1 MDNNNFYNNGSN
13 EDPDQ
18 KPSEQDIFAEETQE
32 QDSDIDKSQNGPVLD
47 SGSTEQGRPDSYGM
61 NGNRDQGCRVN
72 PDQWQA
78 YRQSQNGGNRNNSYG
93 PYGQTGPGYGPYGQT
108 GPGYGPDGQNAWNNG
123 NEYPQNPYQPY
134 NGYYQQDPSRGFGIA
149 SMVLGIISLLCFC
162 SFVNVLPAILSI
174 VFGII
179 SLSKRK
185 NNGFAI
191 AGIICAAVSIV
202 LLVITMIL
210 FADNINLTNALQ
222 DYLNN
227 YESNF
232 YRYIR

>member
-32 QDSDIDKSQNGPVLD
+32 QDSDIDKSQNVPVLD
-47 SGSTEQGRPDSYGM
+47 SGSREQGRPDSYGM

-93 PYGQTGPGYGPYGQT
+93 PYGQTGPGYGP
-108 GPGYGPDGQNAWNNG
+108 DGQNAWNNG
-123 NEYPQNPYQPY
+123 NGYPQNPYQRY

-210 FADNINLTNALQ
+210 FAGNINLMNALQ

>member
-47 SGSTEQGRPDSYGM
+47 SGSREQGRPDSYGM

-93 PYGQTGPGYGPYGQT
+93 PYGQTGPGYGPY
-108 GPGYGPDGQNAWNNG
+108 
-123 NEYPQNPYQPY
+123 
-134 NGYYQQDPSRGFGIA
+134 
-149 SMVLGIISLLCFC
+149 
-162 SFVNVLPAILSI
+162 
-174 VFGII
+174 
-179 SLSKRK
+179 
-185 NNGFAI
+185 
-191 AGIICAAVSIV
+191 
-202 LLVITMIL
+202 
-210 FADNINLTNALQ
+210 
-222 DYLNN
+222 
-227 YESNF
+227 
-232 YRYIR
+232 